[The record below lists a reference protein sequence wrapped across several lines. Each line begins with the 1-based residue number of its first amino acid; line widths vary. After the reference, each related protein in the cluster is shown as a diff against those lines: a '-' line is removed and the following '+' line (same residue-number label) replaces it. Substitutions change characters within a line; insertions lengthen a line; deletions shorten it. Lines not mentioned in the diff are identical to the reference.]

1 MEARAGDAI
10 LSSCTCLNNPIL
22 AVVVGRDV
30 VDPWDMR
37 TSGERDMLSSSD
49 QFQLVLFPPQ
59 ETQTVSAHTYCL
71 GGPLPQKSD
80 VL

>member
-1 MEARAGDAI
+1 
-10 LSSCTCLNNPIL
+10 
-22 AVVVGRDV
+22 
-30 VDPWDMR
+30 
-37 TSGERDMLSSSD
+37 MLSSSD